1 MKIDELPDYVR
12 KYFENELQKEYDDEY
27 LDGKYFACTDGD
39 KKYEYKIKL
48 VKEFHFIPMYECS
61 DIPI

>member
-12 KYFENELQKEYDDEY
+12 EFFENEILAQNDEDY

-39 KKYEYKIKL
+39 KKYEYKIKI
-48 VKEFHFIPMYECS
+48 VKEFRFIPVTV
-61 DIPI
+61 D